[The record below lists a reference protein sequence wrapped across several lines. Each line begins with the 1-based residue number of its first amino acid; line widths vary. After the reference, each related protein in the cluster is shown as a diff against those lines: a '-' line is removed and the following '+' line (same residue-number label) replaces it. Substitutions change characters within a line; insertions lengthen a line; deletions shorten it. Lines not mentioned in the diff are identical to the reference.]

1 MIGKI
6 FLGKAWHW
14 LLLVLSSAVFWFC
27 GTNRL
32 HVIEFN
38 VFVMALLAGT
48 AFIVAIIVIF
58 HKSGE
63 RITRDELVPTDND
76 DENSAGHSSD

>member
-14 LLLVLSSAVFWFC
+14 LLLVVTGALFWFC
-27 GTNRL
+27 GTKRL

-38 VFVMALLAGT
+38 GFVMAMLAGT
-48 AFIVAIIVIF
+48 ALIVAAIVLL
-58 HKSGE
+58 HKPGE
-63 RITRDELVPTDND
+63 QITRDELVAAD
-76 DENSAGHSSD
+76 DDGNSSILDRA